1 MPCLEAHHSVGAG
14 LCSAPTRCRKTVKFI
29 KISAAPSIDGNRST
43 ATSCKFGT
51 PVSGGAY
58 QDARK
63 VALVWNDA
71 QNIGSCL
78 NSEAGR
84 TKPRPSAPFLP
95 LLFRQDGKEGAAG
108 GASETTTTERILAS
122 KASYPLCSF
131 LSKPQAKLAVWVL
144 LQICNNLSGAARQ
157 LPWEE
162 PFCGGMEPRGILRR
176 LRRLRADWIFF
187 LILRKAQNCGVDT
200 PRNPVGRT
208 PQGLS
213 RPSDPHEKCH
223 P

>member
-1 MPCLEAHHSVGAG
+1 MRIRTAQFFICRTFYRSYSNATTYKSGVPYQAARSQTYVRGPPSGMPD
-14 LCSAPTRCRKTVKFI
+14 RNI
-29 KISAAPSIDGNRST
+29 
-43 ATSCKFGT
+43 
-51 PVSGGAY
+51 GAY
-58 QDARK
+58 
-63 VALVWNDA
+63 
-71 QNIGSCL
+71 L
-78 NSEAGR
+78 NSEAESTR
-84 TKPRPSAPFLP
+84 TVTKRPFLP
-95 LLFRQDGKEGAAG
+95 YLFPRKGKDRAAG

-208 PQGLS
+208 RGFLAPLS
-213 RPSDPHEKCH
+213 AAMQKRH
-223 P
+223 PKWDGVFAWWS